1 MFLTTTKCA
10 EPAPGGTAAAQPLEL
25 SGLLLPIPGGSHR
38 WPGDPSSPSQGT
50 DPSGHRGVEG
60 RCVEGR
66 EESGQGHLRV
76 RQRTAGQLTVCI
88 GESPGEGG

>member
-10 EPAPGGTAAAQPLEL
+10 EPAPGGTAAAQPLTL
-25 SGLLLPIPGGSHR
+25 SGLPLPMAGGSHG
-38 WPGDPSSPSQGT
+38 WPGDPGSPSQGT
-50 DPSGHRGVEG
+50 APPGQSGVEG

-76 RQRTAGQLTVCI
+76 RQRTAGQLTVWM
-88 GESPGEGG
+88 GEPPGEGG